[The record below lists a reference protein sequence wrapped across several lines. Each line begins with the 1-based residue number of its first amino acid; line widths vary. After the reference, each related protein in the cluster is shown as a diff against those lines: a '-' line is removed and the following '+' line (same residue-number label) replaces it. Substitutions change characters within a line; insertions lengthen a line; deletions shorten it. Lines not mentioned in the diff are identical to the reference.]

1 MPLVRENLLLLLW
14 VFPAIVVFF
23 GALAIGCTF
32 CCKRKPSWQKVPA
45 SWMTGCVFLQ
55 APCIFIFA
63 SFWFVLIMFWADACQ
78 GFPNVAMQYVDGLQ
92 DDLCTEIANGALT
105 PRARFVCVV
114 LCVCVLCVSVCGR
127 SLLCCRSFV
136 PCALDAHLLLR
147 CLCNAQARATRRR
160 ACCRA
165 RCRATRT
172 TRRSTFAK
180 PSLES
185 LETALVCPPLCL
197 TNPSILALTVVLVII
212 AAASRCRSLCVMIG
226 YMTVVDGG
234 WVVTSFSRVVVWLL

>member
-1 MPLVRENLLLLLW
+1 MGVPLVRENLLLLLW

-114 LCVCVLCVSVCGR
+114 LCVCVCCVCLFVAD
-127 SLLCCRSFV
+127 LCCVAVRLFRVRSMLTFS
-136 PCALDAHLLLR
+136 CGASAM
-147 CLCNAQARATRRR
+147 RRR
-160 ACCRA
+160 GQRDGVHAVA
-165 RCRATRT
+165 HGVGQLVQHDVQ
-172 TRRSTFAK
+172 RS
-180 PSLES
+180 
-185 LETALVCPPLCL
+185 
-197 TNPSILALTVVLVII
+197 
-212 AAASRCRSLCVMIG
+212 RSHRWSPWKLPWYVRHCV
-226 YMTVVDGG
+226 
-234 WVVTSFSRVVVWLL
+234 

>member
-1 MPLVRENLLLLLW
+1 MGVPLVRENLLLLLW

-114 LCVCVLCVSVCGR
+114 LCVCVVCVCLWPIFVVLPFVCSVC
-127 SLLCCRSFV
+127 
-136 PCALDAHLLLR
+136 
-147 CLCNAQARATRRR
+147 
-160 ACCRA
+160 A
-165 RCRATRT
+165 RC
-172 TRRSTFAK
+172 S
-180 PSLES
+180 PSLAVPLQCAGEGNATACMLSRTVSGNSYNTTFNVREAIAGVLGNCPGMSATVSNES
-185 LETALVCPPLCL
+185 VDSRSHCSSCDNRGRFSLSQFVC
-197 TNPSILALTVVLVII
+197 
-212 AAASRCRSLCVMIG
+212 
-226 YMTVVDGG
+226 DD
-234 WVVTSFSRVVVWLL
+234 WLYDRR